1 MAGKPLSAAMAAEA
15 LSALKT
21 HGTEARAAEQLG
33 ISRTTLQSRLM
44 RARLMKKPFERDDL
58 PAETPD
64 AGELLERRRKQ
75 YAKKAKA
82 ADARKLI
89 PIRITCDGPIAIAHF
104 GDPHVDD
111 DGTNISLL
119 EDHVRVVNKT
129 EGMFAGNVGDYRNN
143 WIGRLARLWSQ
154 QSTSAEE
161 AKVLARW
168 LIESMDWLYLV
179 GGNHDAWSGS
189 DDPIAWIAEQQH
201 ALHQPHAARLELQFP
216 NGRKVRV
223 NSRHDFKGH
232 SEWNTAHGPAKAAR
246 IGWRDHI
253 LACGHTH
260 VSGYQVLKDPSS
272 GLISHAIRVASYKM
286 HDRYAVENGLPDQNI
301 FMCPVTVIDP
311 TKADD
316 DPRLIT
322 MIFDPE
328 TGADFLTF
336 LRKRKAA

>member
-44 RARLMKKPFERDDL
+44 RARLMKKPYERDDL

-201 ALHQPHAARLELQFP
+201 ALHQPHAARLGTPAPEWPEGARELPPRLQGPQRVEHGARAREGRTYRLAGSHSRLRPYACERLSGAQRPVIGAHLARDPRGELQDARP
-216 NGRKVRV
+216 LCRGERLA
-223 NSRHDFKGH
+223 G
-232 SEWNTAHGPAKAAR
+232 SEH
-246 IGWRDHI
+246 
-253 LACGHTH
+253 LH
-260 VSGYQVLKDPSS
+260 VPGD
-272 GLISHAIRVASYKM
+272 G
-286 HDRYAVENGLPDQNI
+286 D
-301 FMCPVTVIDP
+301 
-311 TKADD
+311 
-316 DPRLIT
+316 
-322 MIFDPE
+322 
-328 TGADFLTF
+328 
-336 LRKRKAA
+336 